1 MLQDIINQTAGGLL
15 SDLKGKIGL
24 DEDKAKETL
33 NVSKDSLISSLGKE
47 VGSGNIDGILNM
59 LNAGPGAQ
67 NTDLFKNLMEGLNS
81 SYITKLGISPE
92 MASKIGNLVLP
103 MILSAISGSKSGEI
117 GKVDL
122 MKMLGEGFGGS
133 LMGKAG
139 DLLKGGLG
147 NLFK

>member
-1 MLQDIINQTAGGLL
+1 MLQDIINQTADGLL

-67 NTDLFKNLMEGLNS
+67 NTDLFKNLMAGLNS
-81 SYITKLGISPE
+81 SYISKLGISPE

-103 MILSAISGSKSGEI
+103 MIVSAISGSKSGEI